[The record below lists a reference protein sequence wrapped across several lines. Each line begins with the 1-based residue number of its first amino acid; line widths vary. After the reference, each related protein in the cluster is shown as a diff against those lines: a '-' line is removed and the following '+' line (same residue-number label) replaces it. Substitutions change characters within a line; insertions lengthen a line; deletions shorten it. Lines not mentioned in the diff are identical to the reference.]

1 MKFSSLL
8 SITLQDKESGFILN
22 SDFAIAIATI
32 AFCVL
37 VVALVLV
44 LVKLSRFID
53 TTSATIRE
61 TGDALI
67 PLITELTETTQQANK
82 QLAKVDVITENVLE
96 TTTNLTSLISSF
108 TTSIGGPLL
117 RVGEIIR
124 TVTGF
129 IGTKKK

>member
-22 SDFAIAIATI
+22 SDLAIAIATI

>member
-8 SITLQDKESGFILN
+8 SITLQDRESGFILN
-22 SDFAIAIATI
+22 SDLAIAIATI

-53 TTSATIRE
+53 TTSASIRE

-67 PLITELTETTQQANK
+67 PLISELTETTQQANK